1 MVLVLFLI
9 ICVMPRVIA
18 VVKNTF
24 TVIIDPD
31 SVTVSA
37 PAEALCALVP
47 ARLTVQANVATVGI
61 MQFTVDKTPV

>member
-1 MVLVLFLI
+1 MVLVLLL
-9 ICVMPRVIA
+9 VIRMIPL
-18 VVKNTF
+18 VITVIKNTF